1 MPFAACR
8 YVMTEAIVD
17 LCPVGLDSVCLLLLA
32 LSAGFPTSR
41 D

>member
-17 LCPVGLDSVCLLLLA
+17 LCPGGLSLFVVVGSFGGISDFS
-32 LSAGFPTSR
+32 
-41 D
+41 